1 MILLDYVPVPEPGN
15 LLSVS
20 PLMIDHVD
28 VVNRIYVR
36 GAITYGGIVSFISR
50 RGDRAGTGLPGGSAF
65 ISFSG
70 LSDPQETVFPDYK
83 EAVPDQGMP
92 DQEMPDLRT
101 TLYWAARYEITPE
114 NGGSFEFY
122 TSDEPGEYTVM
133 VRGMTSDGKILT
145 GSCKFTVK

>member
-1 MILLDYVPVPEPGN
+1 MPVPDLGN
-15 LLSVS
+15 LLAVS
-20 PLMIDHVD
+20 PLLIDHVD
-28 VVNRIYVR
+28 IVNRIYVR
-36 GAITYGGIVSFISR
+36 GDITYGGIVSLISR

-70 LSDPQETVFPDYK
+70 LSDPQEPVFPDYK
-83 EAVPDQGMP
+83 EAVPGQGMPGQGMP

-101 TLYWAARYEITPE
+101 TLYWAAHYEITPE

-122 TSDEPGEYTVM
+122 TSDATGEYTVM